1 VWAVGDI
8 LRGDYRQSDYG
19 KVILSM
25 TVLRRLDCV
34 QAPKKQKVLHYL
46 SKVEKLSDSA
56 KDIVLNKIAGA
67 NFHNRSQFDFAGVEE
82 YVEREVKFHLPNV
95 WSDESKTKIGY
106 EINFSKYF
114 YEFKPLGPPG
124 KIKTDKPT
132 QMFFAKT
139 QNKLLYA
146 VTGKTAADIIL
157 DRAEA
162 NKPPIWRS
170 HSGKAV
176 WYASRIFL
184 GTSA

>member
-1 VWAVGDI
+1 
-8 LRGDYRQSDYG
+8 
-19 KVILSM
+19 
-25 TVLRRLDCV
+25 
-34 QAPKKQKVLHYL
+34 
-46 SKVEKLSDSA
+46 
-56 KDIVLNKIAGA
+56 
-67 NFHNRSQFDFAGVEE
+67 VEE

-95 WSDESKTKIGY
+95 WSDESKTKIDY

-132 QMFFAKT
+132 QMFFAKNPE
-139 QNKLLYA
+139 QAALCRHRQ
-146 VTGKTAADIIL
+146 TAADIIL

-170 HSGKAV
+170 HPGKTV